1 MKILFVSAILP
12 FPLHSGGQVRIYNLL
27 KKLTHKHEVTL
38 FTFLRNDSERT
49 YLSELTFC
57 KKIETVYR
65 GHAWQPRYIAQ
76 SLLSTYPLLFATYAH
91 ESLKERIAEELRSSR
106 YDLVHIEP
114 GYVWPSLPSLSV
126 PLVVTEHNIEHLGY
140 KGYVERFSIVPLRPF
155 LAFDVAKLAWW
166 ERRVWNRASAIVT
179 VSSEDKEIISSTV
192 SPDCVHVVP
201 NGVDLAEFRFLPKK
215 VKRDSFIL
223 LFVGNFLWLQNR
235 DAVKFLIGDIWPV
248 IKRQYPGAQLRIV
261 GRGASNDIREKIQKS
276 NAVLLDGVEDIT
288 DQYASAD
295 ILIAPIRIGSGSR
308 YKILEAM
315 ATGLPVVTTSV
326 GAAGLGVGDR
336 KEVMLAQTPEQF
348 LRAASELTRDQKL
361 RDTIVVA
368 ARKLIEK
375 SFSWEI
381 IARKLERVWEETC
394 KK

>member
-1 MKILFVSAILP
+1 MKILFVSALLP

-27 KKLTHKHEVTL
+27 KKLTRKHEVTL

-49 YLSELTFC
+49 YLSELAFC

-65 GHAWQPRYIAQ
+65 GRAWQPRYIAQ
-76 SLLSTYPLLFATYAH
+76 SLLSTYPLLFATYAN
-91 ESLKERIAEELRSSR
+91 ESLKERIAEELLSSR

-126 PLVVTEHNIEHLGY
+126 PLVITEHNIEYLGY
-140 KGYVERFSIVPLRPF
+140 KGYVERFPIVPLRPF
-155 LAFDVAKLAWW
+155 LAIDVAKLAWW
-166 ERRVWNRASAIVT
+166 ERRVWNQATRIVT
-179 VSSEDKEIISSTV
+179 VSSEDKEIISRSV

-223 LFVGNFLWLQNR
+223 LFIGNFSWLQNR
-235 DAVKFLIGDIWPV
+235 DAVKYLIGDIWPV

-261 GRGASNDIREKIQKS
+261 GRGAPNDLREKIQMS
-276 NAVLLDGVEDIT
+276 SALLLDGVEDIT
-288 DQYASAD
+288 GEYSSAD
-295 ILIAPIRIGSGSR
+295 VLIAPIRIGSGSR

-315 ATGLPVVTTSV
+315 ASGLPVITSKV
-326 GAAGLGVGDR
+326 GAAGLGVEDR
-336 KEVMLAQTPEQF
+336 KEIMLAETAEQF
-348 LRAASELTRDQKL
+348 LGAVSELASDQNL
-361 RDTIVVA
+361 QDTIVAA

-381 IARKLERVWEETC
+381 IARELERVWEVTC